1 MISSRFDTQACW
13 QKPSSAPQLRLCALT
28 STAVSQFPVIPCAEE
43 HHRKRFP
50 GTDLGMAL
58 LHLTND
64 VHMWLL
70 FVLCSLIL
78 PFPPKPFPGQVCSW
92 VHLMAP
98 GELLSLVLLSLQAD
112 VPGSAVPGAGW
123 LRGHSECPLPTMP
136 CPLCRELPPQEHSS
150 LPSNVSKVGAGP
162 QSQDRL

>member
-1 MISSRFDTQACW
+1 MLAKA
-13 QKPSSAPQLRLCALT
+13 KPSSPAQALCSDINSSCT
-28 STAVSQFPVIPCAEE
+28 IPCYSLCRGTPQEE
-43 HHRKRFP
+43 VSWH
-50 GTDLGMAL
+50 GLGMAL

-98 GELLSLVLLSLQAD
+98 GQLLSLVLLSLQDD
-112 VPGSAVPGAGW
+112 VPGSAVPGAG
-123 LRGHSECPLPTMP
+123 SVPCSPCCVPSAESCPLRSIPPSPAMQARWGLVPRARTG
-136 CPLCRELPPQEHSS
+136 CEQEL
-150 LPSNVSKVGAGP
+150 
-162 QSQDRL
+162 